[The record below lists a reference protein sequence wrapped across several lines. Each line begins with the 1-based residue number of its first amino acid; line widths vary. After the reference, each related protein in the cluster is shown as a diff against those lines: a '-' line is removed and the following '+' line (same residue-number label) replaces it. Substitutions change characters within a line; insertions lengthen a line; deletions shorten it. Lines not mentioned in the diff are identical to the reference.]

1 MHIHL
6 DLIGGIAGDMFL
18 AAALDAELVTREF
31 LEEIMSGLG
40 LGTIQIVAKNT
51 QRGALTG
58 THIIFQG
65 WGPEHESDH
74 RHLSEILKMIDQASF
89 DEGVK
94 EVARELFI
102 ALGKAESKIH
112 GIPLETVHFHEVG
125 AVDSILDFVG
135 AAAVI
140 HRANA
145 TWSFSDVPCGKGEI
159 VSAHGVIPVPAPATA
174 DLLRGLPTIE
184 RDVRGELVTP
194 TGAAILHVL
203 AGRHKLAAPKITGFS
218 VARPQPLT
226 TPKSRISRRGTL
238 VAAGYGCGTKSF
250 AEIAN
255 VVRLT
260 VFEEDARAPQSDRVA
275 RIETDIDD
283 MQPEALAWF
292 CESYLPELGAIDVT
306 RASIIMKKGR
316 IGTRLTVLGPIDESQ
331 NLARAILEHTSTF
344 GVRIDEVERQILN
357 RRFETVQTAYGPIQI
372 KLGLMGD
379 RVLKTAPEFEDCA
392 RAAKEHGV
400 DISLVYQAALKA
412 AEPLKGPLGA

>member
-1 MHIHL
+1 
-6 DLIGGIAGDMFL
+6 
-18 AAALDAELVTREF
+18 
-31 LEEIMSGLG
+31 
-40 LGTIQIVAKNT
+40 
-51 QRGALTG
+51 
-58 THIIFQG
+58 
-65 WGPEHESDH
+65 
-74 RHLSEILKMIDQASF
+74 
-89 DEGVK
+89 
-94 EVARELFI
+94 
-102 ALGKAESKIH
+102 
-112 GIPLETVHFHEVG
+112 
-125 AVDSILDFVG
+125 
-135 AAAVI
+135 
-140 HRANA
+140 
-145 TWSFSDVPCGKGEI
+145 
-159 VSAHGVIPVPAPATA
+159 
-174 DLLRGLPTIE
+174 
-184 RDVRGELVTP
+184 
-194 TGAAILHVL
+194 
-203 AGRHKLAAPKITGFS
+203 
-218 VARPQPLT
+218 
-226 TPKSRISRRGTL
+226 

-316 IGTRLTVLGPIDESQ
+316 IGTRLTVLAPIDESQ